1 MMTQPSDRI
10 NASADRVVNLSL
22 DKEALA
28 VLALNDA
35 AVRSKQG
42 QFLYLPEFA
51 PLTPL
56 KEKCTNGQ
64 AHSETRV
71 PNLLYAHHL
80 WTELETR
87 TYCQLNDA
95 NRYLFI
101 QGML

>member
-10 NASADRVVNLSL
+10 NASADRVVNLPL

-42 QFLYLPEFA
+42 QFFYLPEVA
-51 PLTPL
+51 PV
-56 KEKCTNGQ
+56 KGKWANGEV
-64 AHSETRV
+64 HSETGV

-80 WTELETR
+80 WTEHEAIA
-87 TYCQLNDA
+87 YWQFDDA
-95 NRYLFI
+95 NRYLYI
-101 QGML
+101 QGMH